1 MIKKTF
7 FILLISIFLLSCTN
21 IKDQLS
27 LKKKD
32 TVDEFLIQKK
42 NPLVLPPEYSKLPTP
57 NDSDVVDED
66 SQNIDFEKILEKNEK
81 KNGQK
86 NLTQDNTMNSLEKS
100 ISDLIK
106 KK

>member
-57 NDSDVVDED
+57 NDSDVDDED

-81 KNGQK
+81 KYYHFNQ
-86 NLTQDNTMNSLEKS
+86 
-100 ISDLIK
+100 IICII
-106 KK
+106 